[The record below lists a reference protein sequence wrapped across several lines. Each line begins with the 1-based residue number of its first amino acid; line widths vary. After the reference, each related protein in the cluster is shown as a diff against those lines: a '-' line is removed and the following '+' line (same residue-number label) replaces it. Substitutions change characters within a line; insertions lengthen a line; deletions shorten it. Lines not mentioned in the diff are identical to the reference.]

1 MDGPIPTLMVS
12 VTVDPSGATASTV
25 TASTAPTVSLA
36 ESVSRNCWASGT
48 APPVTSTN
56 QAVVQAE
63 QDMARSNL
71 MKKTVHK
78 TMLAGDTGG
87 YTMGQATAGQP
98 SQAAT
103 TGYKG
108 KLG

>member
-1 MDGPIPTLMVS
+1 MSPSSLTNNFPLAAFRYLGGG
-12 VTVDPSGATASTV
+12 SGASAVQS
-25 TASTAPTVSLA
+25 APVPLP
-36 ESVSRNCWASGT
+36 

-71 MKKTVHK
+71 MKKTVQK